1 MMVSFSQNGF
11 IMVSHLQAVFDPN
24 YNFHSSDVSIGFNP
38 TAYMVQEG
46 GSVELIIERM
56 GDAEV
61 AVVATVSTR
70 DGSATGK
77 Y

>member
-1 MMVSFSQNGF
+1 
-11 IMVSHLQAVFDPN
+11 MVSHLQAVFDPN
-24 YNFHSSDVSIGFNP
+24 CNVHSSDVSIGFNP
-38 TAYMVQEG
+38 TAYMVLEG
-46 GSVELIIERM
+46 GSVDLIIERM

-61 AVVATVSTR
+61 PVVATVLTR